1 MWLIAVIVNYVENYF
16 CSYSLCTPMKKTFA
30 VMEVLFP
37 NFLEILSVSIVRVK
51 KKAVDE
57 MLSGQDVFS

>member
-1 MWLIAVIVNYVENYF
+1 
-16 CSYSLCTPMKKTFA
+16 MKKTFA

>member
-1 MWLIAVIVNYVENYF
+1 
-16 CSYSLCTPMKKTFA
+16 MKKPFA